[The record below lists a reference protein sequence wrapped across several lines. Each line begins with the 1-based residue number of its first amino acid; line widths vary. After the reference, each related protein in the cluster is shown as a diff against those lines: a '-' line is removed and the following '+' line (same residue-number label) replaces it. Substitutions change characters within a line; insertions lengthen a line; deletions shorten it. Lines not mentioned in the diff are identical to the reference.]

1 MSEGAAEYENTEERK
16 RDDEHVKVPIV
27 SSTDTVANPGT
38 VMIESLCNKNKQE
51 INWKKFI
58 DQST

>member
-27 SSTDTVANPGT
+27 SSTNTVANPGT
-38 VMIESLCNKNKQE
+38 VMIESLCNKNKTLIE
-51 INWKKFI
+51 KRLLIN
-58 DQST
+58 QR